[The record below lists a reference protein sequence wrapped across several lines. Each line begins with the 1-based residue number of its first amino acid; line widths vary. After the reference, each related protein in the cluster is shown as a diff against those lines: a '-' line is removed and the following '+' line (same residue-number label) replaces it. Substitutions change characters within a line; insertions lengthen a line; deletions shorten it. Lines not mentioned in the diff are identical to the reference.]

1 MLILPTLLC
10 TLIPSSVVYGMSGAG
25 TALDPYIITTVS
37 DLQNVSLDLT
47 AYYELG
53 NDIDASSTSG
63 WNGGAGFVP
72 IGNSSNPF
80 TGNFNG
86 RGYNITG
93 LYIYSNSSGFDV
105 GLFGYVNTT
114 LSISDVNLIGENFS
128 VKSYNVGGLIGR
140 IYGGTITNSSSTGN
154 ISSSLNDVGGLIGMM
169 YGGMVNSS
177 YSEVNVIE
185 SVDGAGGLI
194 GFLYSGLINNSYAVG
209 NVTCPQD
216 TGGLI
221 GHQSDAGL
229 VNNSYST
236 GKVTGS
242 SYTGGLVG
250 FQLGGGGTVSNSYWD
265 INTSGQA
272 TSAGGTGKTTA
283 EMKTQ
288 STFVG
293 WDFVNIWKIN
303 VSVNSGYPIL
313 YSYGTPSNPYIIT
326 NVIELQ
332 AMNNDLIGYYELGN
346 DIDASSTSGWN
357 GGAGFVPIGNSS
369 NPFTG
374 NFNGKNYTITNLYIN
389 RPSTNY
395 VGLFGKV
402 DSALS
407 INNVGLVNE
416 NITGNTYVG
425 GIIGYAQSNIISSVY
440 STGKVSGIY
449 NVGGIIGFSRFAN
462 VINSYSMCNIQGT
475 YLLGGLIGQNSWG
488 TVTNTYSMGSV
499 DNASY
504 KGGLIGTSGGGAI
517 TSSYWD
523 INTSGQATS
532 AGGTGKTTA
541 EMKTQS
547 TFVGWDFV
555 NIWGI
560 SSIYN
565 NGYPCLQWQFPATSA
580 PIVTTIGATYISSA
594 AAQLNGF
601 LYSNGSGLTNVWFQ
615 LSLWNGSA
623 WVNNTATS
631 AQTCGGGSYFSVVV
645 YGLTSNSTYAFS
657 AQALNSYGASNGS
670 WINFTTTSGVLQPPT
685 GVYITP
691 GSTTISLYW
700 TMGLNSSCTYI
711 IYKIGSYPSS
721 LSDGNVWGIINGTSG
736 TLNYCL
742 TGTSYYF
749 ALYGANWIG
758 GNSSTAAYVM
768 ATTTAGVLPT
778 ITSTLPPINV
788 NNTTTSPNGSAL
800 TNNPLY
806 PFIIAMDDA
815 GVGMPHNTWLLVLTL
830 GMLVVIG
837 LFIVARYRNLM
848 AAMIAVIVIGVVA
861 SNLGIFPMWVLYL
874 FGFSG
879 LGLSWK
885 ELR

>member
-1 MLILPTLLC
+1 
-10 TLIPSSVVYGMSGAG
+10 
-25 TALDPYIITTVS
+25 
-37 DLQNVSLDLT
+37 
-47 AYYELG
+47 
-53 NDIDASSTSG
+53 
-63 WNGGAGFVP
+63 
-72 IGNSSNPF
+72 
-80 TGNFNG
+80 
-86 RGYNITG
+86 
-93 LYIYSNSSGFDV
+93 
-105 GLFGYVNTT
+105 
-114 LSISDVNLIGENFS
+114 
-128 VKSYNVGGLIGR
+128 
-140 IYGGTITNSSSTGN
+140 
-154 ISSSLNDVGGLIGMM
+154 
-169 YGGMVNSS
+169 
-177 YSEVNVIE
+177 
-185 SVDGAGGLI
+185 
-194 GFLYSGLINNSYAVG
+194 
-209 NVTCPQD
+209 
-216 TGGLI
+216 
-221 GHQSDAGL
+221 
-229 VNNSYST
+229 
-236 GKVTGS
+236 
-242 SYTGGLVG
+242 
-250 FQLGGGGTVSNSYWD
+250 
-265 INTSGQA
+265 
-272 TSAGGTGKTTA
+272 
-283 EMKTQ
+283 
-288 STFVG
+288 
-293 WDFVNIWKIN
+293 
-303 VSVNSGYPIL
+303 
-313 YSYGTPSNPYIIT
+313 
-326 NVIELQ
+326 
-332 AMNNDLIGYYELGN
+332 
-346 DIDASSTSGWN
+346 
-357 GGAGFVPIGNSS
+357 
-369 NPFTG
+369 
-374 NFNGKNYTITNLYIN
+374 
-389 RPSTNY
+389 
-395 VGLFGKV
+395 
-402 DSALS
+402 
-407 INNVGLVNE
+407 
-416 NITGNTYVG
+416 
-425 GIIGYAQSNIISSVY
+425 
-440 STGKVSGIY
+440 
-449 NVGGIIGFSRFAN
+449 
-462 VINSYSMCNIQGT
+462 
-475 YLLGGLIGQNSWG
+475 
-488 TVTNTYSMGSV
+488 
-499 DNASY
+499 
-504 KGGLIGTSGGGAI
+504 
-517 TSSYWD
+517 
-523 INTSGQATS
+523 
-532 AGGTGKTTA
+532 
-541 EMKTQS
+541 MKTQS